1 MIAGS
6 TGGSER
12 MRKMFKNIEGNRMTH
27 LSPTRREFMKKIG
40 VGAAAIT
47 VPTVVWTP
55 AQAQAPF
62 FKLYLTIFNNQQTR
76 MIWTDLIGKN
86 IAQLGVEVI
95 TSYVPP
101 SEVIA
106 RRANKTGATYTEGG
120 FDMYSERIYY
130 NTLMPVPDILFSK
143 DAIPPLG
150 TNFYRINDAAL
161 DEVMAAYSH
170 SPDPA
175 KRSEA
180 LKAFQKRWYDIQ
192 PLNIVFYPED
202 VIAINPDLEGF
213 AETTYNPVFYP
224 RPENWTIK
232 NTGSTPVSAAFASW
246 QPPTTLV
253 PMYSSGYNESNIFGP
268 AYNTL
273 LAFNNWQEKKT
284 EPALAESAT
293 SSEGGLV
300 WTLKLRKGVKWH
312 SGEEFTAE
320 DVLYTWDTILDPAYG
335 SVQHNSLAST
345 FGSKAAYE
353 MVSPYEIKVTL
364 PAYTILFEGLV
375 LPAIA
380 IMPKHAYSSIKAE
393 EFRRHTISTW
403 TGSFEVKTS
412 SGKPYIAKGAVG
424 TGPWIPAGFD
434 PVRKAY
440 KYVKNTNY
448 WKETPGNVTEFYVVN
463 IQGADAV
470 LSALKAGEIDAHDPM
485 YDIGTLASTIDA
497 EWGKILTFDSYKWQ
511 QTCLNHNH
519 GVFGTGVETP
529 LGKAEPAR
537 AAEAATYIRQA
548 FNHAIP
554 RDQII
559 KNLIAG
565 YGKPGT
571 VPLPYTSADYD
582 KDALKPI
589 EYSLDLAKS
598 FMEKAGYKY
607 S

>member
-1 MIAGS
+1 MPQY
-6 TGGSER
+6 
-12 MRKMFKNIEGNRMTH
+12 
-27 LSPTRREFMKKIG
+27 SPTRREFMRTVG
-40 VGAAAIT
+40 VGAAAVA

-55 AQAQAPF
+55 AQAQTPF

-120 FDMYSERIYY
+120 YDMYSERIYY
-130 NTLMPVPDILFSK
+130 STLMPVPDILFAK
-143 DAIPPLG
+143 RAMPPLG
-150 TNFYRINDAAL
+150 QNFYRID
-161 DEVMAAYSH
+161 DPVMEEAMDKYSH

-175 KRSEA
+175 VRSEA

-192 PLNIVFYPED
+192 PLNIVFYPQD

-213 AETTYNPVFYP
+213 NETTYNPVFFP

-232 NTGSTPVSAAFASW
+232 NTGSDTVSAAFASW
-246 QPPTTLV
+246 QPPSSLV
-253 PMYSSGYNESNIFGP
+253 PMFTSGYNESNIFGP

-273 LAFNNWQEKKT
+273 LGYNNWQEKKA
-284 EPALAESAT
+284 EPALCESFTA
-293 SSEGGLV
+293 SPDGLN

-320 DVLYTWDTILDPAYG
+320 DVVYTWDTIMDPAYG
-335 SVQHNSLAST
+335 SVQHNALAST
-345 FGSKAAYE
+345 FGSNSAYKI
-353 MVSPYEIKVTL
+353 VSPYEISVTL
-364 PAYTILFEGLV
+364 PAYNILFEGLV

-380 IMPKHAYSSIKAE
+380 IMPKHAYSSIKPE
-393 EFRRHTISTW
+393 DFRKHTISTW
-403 TGSFEVKTS
+403 TGSFDVKTS
-412 SGKPYIAKGAVG
+412 SGKTYTAKGAVG
-424 TGPWIPAGFD
+424 TGPWVPAGFD

-440 KYVKNTNY
+440 KFTKNTNY
-448 WKETPGNVTEFYVVN
+448 WKQTPGNVTEFYVVN

-485 YDIGTLASTIDA
+485 YDIGTLTSTIDE
-497 EWGKILTFDSYKWQ
+497 EWGKVLTFDSYKWQ
-511 QTCLNHNH
+511 QTCLNHMH
-519 GVFGTGVETP
+519 PVFGTGVETP

-537 AAEAATYIRQA
+537 AIEAATYIRQA

-571 VPLPYTSADYD
+571 VPMPYTAADYD

-589 EYSLDLAKS
+589 EYSIELAKS
-598 FMEKAGYKY
+598 FMEKAGYTY

>member
-1 MIAGS
+1 MSQLI
-6 TGGSER
+6 
-12 MRKMFKNIEGNRMTH
+12 
-27 LSPTRREFMKKIG
+27 PTRREFMKTIG
-40 VGAAAIT
+40 IGATAIS
-47 VPTVVWTP
+47 VPTVIWTP
-55 AQAQAPF
+55 ALAQTPTPF

-86 IAQLGVEVI
+86 IAQLGIEVI

-106 RRANKTGATYTEGG
+106 RRANKTGATYIEGG

-130 NTLMPVPDILFSK
+130 NTLMPVPEILFSK
-143 DAIPPLG
+143 AAIPPLG
-150 TNFYRINDAAL
+150 SNFYRIDDPAL
-161 DEVMAAYSH
+161 DEAMASYSH

-180 LKAFQKRWYDIQ
+180 LKAFQKRWYEIQ

-232 NTGSTPVSAAFASW
+232 NAGSSPVSAAFASW

-273 LAFNNWQEKKT
+273 LAFNNWQEKKAG
-284 EPALAESAT
+284 PALAESVT

-300 WTLKLRKGVKWH
+300 WTVKLRQGVKWH

-320 DVLYTWDTILDPAYG
+320 DVLYTWDTIMDPAYG
-335 SVQHNSLAST
+335 SVQQNSLVST

-353 MVSPYEIKVTL
+353 MVSPYEIKITL

-380 IMPKHAYSSIKAE
+380 IMPKHAYSSIKPE

-412 SGKPYIAKGAVG
+412 SGTTFVARGAVG
-424 TGPWIPAGFD
+424 TGPWVPAGFD
-434 PVRKAY
+434 PTRRAY

-448 WKETPGNVTEFYVVN
+448 WKQTPGNVTEFYVVN

-485 YDIGTLASTIDA
+485 YDIGTLASTIDE

-529 LGKAEPAR
+529 LGKADPGR

-559 KNLIAG
+559 KNLVAG

-571 VPLPYTSADYD
+571 VPIPYTAADYD
-582 KDALKPI
+582 KEGLKPI